1 MFFIVVFFLLLSGLT
16 CSIFNFASSRI
27 AILLFKTVSS
37 ESPAYS
43 GLMGGGGGGT
53 KIRMRGPNIS
63 DKISLGGP
71 IFS

>member
-37 ESPAYS
+37 ESSAYS
-43 GLMGGGGGGT
+43 GLIGGGGT
-53 KIRMRGPNIS
+53 KIRMRRPNIS
-63 DKISLGGP
+63 DKISPGGP